1 MINLILLQKRSAS
14 NFASSQRQGKG
25 SRIMKSE
32 GLGEEVIA
40 GLIPVK
46 TYVERDLQDACV
58 SQTWT
63 TVLLQRLPRSPA
75 SEI

>member
-1 MINLILLQKRSAS
+1 
-14 NFASSQRQGKG
+14 
-25 SRIMKSE
+25 MKSE
-32 GLGEEVIA
+32 GLGEEVMV